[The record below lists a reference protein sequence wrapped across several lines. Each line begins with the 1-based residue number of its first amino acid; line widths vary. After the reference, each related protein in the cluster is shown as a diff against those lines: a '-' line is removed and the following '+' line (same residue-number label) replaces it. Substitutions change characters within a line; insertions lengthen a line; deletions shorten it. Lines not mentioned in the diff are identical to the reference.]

1 MTCGIPQDGMNVV
14 VAMSQ
19 PPPCLFACLDTLLLL
34 GPGGRPV
41 FSGPRLLLSSYL
53 YFLGF
58 RPPPGELGPGG
69 RGLGCMLSLAWN
81 AHAHAACC
89 LSLTRCYRVTI
100 AIRVPCLGLPV
111 PQP

>member
-1 MTCGIPQDGMNVV
+1 MV

-58 RPPPGELGPGG
+58 RPPPGELGAGG
-69 RGLGCMLSLAWN
+69 CELARMLTTAWS
-81 AHAHAACC
+81 AHVHAA
-89 LSLTRCYRVTI
+89 
-100 AIRVPCLGLPV
+100 
-111 PQP
+111 